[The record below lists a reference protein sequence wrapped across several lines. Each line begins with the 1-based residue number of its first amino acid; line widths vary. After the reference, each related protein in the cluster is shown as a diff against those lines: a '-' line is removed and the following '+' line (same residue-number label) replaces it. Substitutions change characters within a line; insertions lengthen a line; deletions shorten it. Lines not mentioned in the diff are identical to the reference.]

1 MTAKQYL
8 QQLRRIAQN
17 IDVLNEEIVRLRA
30 RIESTTIQITE
41 RVQNSG
47 AGDALADQIASLV
60 DKEQNYMSLLDIYED
75 LRQKIVTKVLA
86 MEMPYSRILYARYVQ
101 GRGLQEIA
109 KELCYSYEWMRHLHG
124 VALKEFAK
132 KYLRN
137 G

>member
-41 RVQNSG
+41 RVQSSG
-47 AGDALADQIASLV
+47 AGDALADQI
-60 DKEQNYMSLLDIYED
+60 
-75 LRQKIVTKVLA
+75 A